1 MKNSDLH
8 PLDGLRGLKLSHL
21 RLMAELRSLGRLGL
35 AAEQIGMAQPA
46 ASRLLAEVEAIV
58 GHPVHERDGR
68 SLRLTAVG
76 MALAR
81 RAERIQLELKDASR
95 EISEAI
101 AGTEGHLRVG
111 SVTGPA
117 LSQLLPVL
125 RRLRLESPGISVEV
139 VVATSDQLCD
149 QILTGRLDFAL
160 GRVPARLYGQFDLTP
175 LGEEP
180 LGLVVRRGH
189 PLLLKPDVTL
199 EDTLAHDWVMPD
211 DETLLS
217 QTVLRWLANAGLP
230 PPRRQFSTSS
240 FLFTL
245 AMLKDTDSV
254 APLAL
259 PVVDS
264 FTDGVSMP
272 FVQVPIDLGLSVEAY
287 GLMRRADTRLT
298 ALAHRVAGM
307 IMAPAHA

>member
-1 MKNSDLH
+1 MNETVPPVS
-8 PLDGLRGLKLSHL
+8 LRGLKLSHL

-46 ASRLLAEVEAIV
+46 ASRMLAEVEEIV

-81 RAERIQLELKDASR
+81 RAERIQLELKDATR

-117 LSQLLPVL
+117 LSQILPVL
-125 RRLRLESPGISVEV
+125 RRLREESPGVSVEV
-139 VVATSDQLCD
+139 VVATSDLLCD

-160 GRVPARLYGQFDLTP
+160 GRVPSKLQDQFTLSP

-180 LGLVVRRGH
+180 LALVVRRGH
-189 PLLLKPDVTL
+189 PLLKMPRVTL
-199 EDTLAHDWVMPD
+199 SDTLAYDWVMAD

-217 QTVLRWLANAGLP
+217 QTVLRWLANAGY
-230 PPRRQFSTSS
+230 PRPHRQFSTSS

-254 APLAL
+254 APLAQ

-264 FTDGVSMP
+264 FTDGASMP
-272 FVQVPIDLGLSVEAY
+272 FVQVPIDLNLSVEAY
-287 GLMRRADTRLT
+287 GLIRRADTRLT
-298 ALAHRVAGM
+298 PVADRVAAM
-307 IMAPAHA
+307 IIGNQS